1 MSIVIHSIVGDKEV
15 NIGRVTG
22 VTKLV
27 GGGGGMMMIRL
38 LSVREG
44 VVWLYPIT
52 REGVLMDPRFTFT
65 TPQGAGV
72 ANLKIILNLTWLT
85 LKGVI

>member
-15 NIGRVTG
+15 NIGR

-52 REGVLMDPRFTFT
+52 QEGVLMHPRFTFK
-65 TPQGAGV
+65 TPRARGLQ
-72 ANLKIILNLTWLT
+72 T
-85 LKGVI
+85 

>member
-27 GGGGGMMMIRL
+27 GGGRGMMMIRL

-44 VVWLYPIT
+44 GRFDSLPDYQK
-52 REGVLMDPRFTFT
+52 GVLMDSRFTFT
-65 TPQGAGV
+65 TPSGGREV
-72 ANLKIILNLTWLT
+72 ANLKIILNIT
-85 LKGVI
+85 

>member
-15 NIGRVTG
+15 NIGR

-44 VVWLYPIT
+44 VV
-52 REGVLMDPRFTFT
+52 
-65 TPQGAGV
+65 
-72 ANLKIILNLTWLT
+72 
-85 LKGVI
+85 

>member
-44 VVWLYPIT
+44 VV
-52 REGVLMDPRFTFT
+52 
-65 TPQGAGV
+65 
-72 ANLKIILNLTWLT
+72 
-85 LKGVI
+85 